1 MVWTSFWYQY
11 LVGGLIFFT
20 GLWFCW
26 RQGEVG
32 LGGGK
37 KRRNLIMLLGGF
49 LFMFG
54 LHLGLMLIGSGG

>member
-1 MVWTSFWYQY
+1 MAWTSFWYQY
-11 LVGGLIFFT
+11 LAGGLIFAV

-26 RQGEVG
+26 KQGAVSLKDKRG
-32 LGGGK
+32 
-37 KRRNLIMLLGGF
+37 RRNLTLLVGGF